1 MLLLTVIRDV
11 IVGVVVM
18 GMMMMMMTDGMML
31 CGSSG
36 VGFFVAVGGFG
47 IDVTVAISSSGGGEG
62 GCRSEDCSS
71 NRVVGSFDSC
81 GGGSVLRDFLRSH
94 ISRLPL
100 RSDCHR

>member
-47 IDVTVAISSSGGGEG
+47 IDVTVASSS
-62 GCRSEDCSS
+62 S
-71 NRVVGSFDSC
+71 
-81 GGGSVLRDFLRSH
+81 
-94 ISRLPL
+94 
-100 RSDCHR
+100 